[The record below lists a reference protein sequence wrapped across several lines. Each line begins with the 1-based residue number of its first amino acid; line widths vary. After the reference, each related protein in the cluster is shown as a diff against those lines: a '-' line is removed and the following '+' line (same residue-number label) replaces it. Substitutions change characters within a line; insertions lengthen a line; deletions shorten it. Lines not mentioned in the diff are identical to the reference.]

1 LEREIYFPETG
12 EKEILHHGIFRIIKR
27 VGLLNARR
35 YLIFFIFLIAFA
47 QMVFSFGGREKNKE
61 PINVIQ
67 VTGMVRL
74 TGNANFPELIIS
86 DSETS
91 WIVAKEEMD
100 KLHDLQH
107 RTVTIDGEET
117 VTELFFA
124 NGQSAGLRR
133 ELRNIKLIA
142 VLQ

>member
-1 LEREIYFPETG
+1 
-12 EKEILHHGIFRIIKR
+12 
-27 VGLLNARR
+27 LLNARR
-35 YLIFFIFLIAFA
+35 YLFFFIFLIAFA
-47 QMVFSFGGREKNKE
+47 PMVFSFGGREKNKE

-67 VTGMVRL
+67 VTGTVRL

-86 DSETS
+86 DSENS
-91 WIVAKEEMD
+91 WVIVKEEMD

-107 RTVTIDGEET
+107 RTVTVEGEET

-124 NGQSAGLRR
+124 NGKSAGLRR